1 VFDAVVRKY
10 GCLPDVDV
18 SAMLMQPGTPWSNA
32 YFGNDRG
39 ALISTVDMDRYF
51 TRLGLSGRA
60 AKERVIEEQEPETPG
75 F

>member
-1 VFDAVVRKY
+1 MVRKY